1 MKDISLTSVGVSYI
15 VPTSIRSMDAKLLLG
30 VNNPAISFAVREV
43 SGTIYYKEKPIVD
56 FITGS
61 MELEGKTEKVY
72 ELPCTVTLC
81 EGASLLDILAIAARR
96 SLRDLTADIDVH
108 TGLKKHGAYHAP
120 LKFRKLQLSRFS
132 Q

>member
-15 VPTSIRSMDAKLLLG
+15 VPTSFRSMDAKLLLG
-30 VNNPAISFAVREV
+30 VNNPAISFAVREI

-56 FITGS
+56 FMTGS

-96 SLRDLTADIDVH
+96 SLQDLTADIDVH